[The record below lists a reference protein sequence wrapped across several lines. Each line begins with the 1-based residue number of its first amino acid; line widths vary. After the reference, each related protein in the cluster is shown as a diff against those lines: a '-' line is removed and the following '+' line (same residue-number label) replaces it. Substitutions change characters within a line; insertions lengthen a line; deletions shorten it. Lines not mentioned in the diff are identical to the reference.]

1 MRIGHAVC
9 GGALLVVLLVL
20 AGCGD
25 ASMGEVTGT
34 VKVDGEPIPE
44 GAILFSPENG
54 KGQTAGDKIA
64 NGHYDAK
71 VPVGAMKVS
80 ISKLKFLR
88 KKKLYNRPG
97 SPEYTQN
104 IEGLPAK
111 YNEKTELRY
120 DVKPGVN
127 QKDWDLQSK

>member
-1 MRIGHAVC
+1 MRIGHAAC
-9 GGALLVVLLVL
+9 GGSLLLVLLVL

-25 ASMGEVTGT
+25 PSMGEVTGT

-44 GAILFSPENG
+44 GAILFIPVDG
-54 KGQTAGDKIA
+54 KGGTAGDKIQD
-64 NGHYDAK
+64 GHYSAK
-71 VPVGAMKVS
+71 VQVGAMKVS

-88 KKKLYNRPG
+88 KKKLYNKPG
-97 SPEYTQN
+97 APEYTQN
-104 IEGLPAK
+104 MEGLPAK
-111 YNEKTELRY
+111 YNEKTELRF